1 MLPSLDP
8 ILRPR
13 SVAVVGASRQPNT
26 IGWQIVDNLL
36 RYGFQ
41 GAVYPVNP
49 KAEFIHSIPAYPTV
63 SAVGRP
69 VDLAVITVPKEHVL
83 AVVQDCVAAGVRGLV
98 VISAGFK
105 EVGSAGATRER
116 ELVEA
121 LAGTGIRLVG
131 PNCMGV
137 LNTAPDVHMNATFAS
152 RMPPPGPVA
161 FMSQSGAMG
170 LSVLDYAASY
180 GIGFS
185 SFVSAGNKADVSGND
200 LLEYWEHDP
209 STTTVLMYLENFG
222 NPARFVE
229 LARRIS
235 RRKPICVVKSG
246 RTGAGQRAAASHTGA
261 LAGTELATEA
271 VIAQSGVIRAQT
283 VEELFDL
290 AMAFSNQPLP
300 QGDRVAIVT
309 NAGGPGII
317 IADACEANGLT
328 VTGLAPATEQTLRS
342 RLPEEASVRNP
353 VDMIATATPDSYEF
367 ALDCV
372 LKDPNVDAAFAAFVP
387 PLNVQTRDVADAIVR
402 VNARHPG
409 KPLLAVLMGREG
421 LPAGLEQLHDASV
434 PGYIFPESAARALGA
449 MWRYRQR
456 QRDPEGV
463 TKTFTVDDRAVTAI
477 LDRVAAPGGGKVP
490 EPDALR
496 ILEAYGIP
504 VTPWRFV
511 PDENDV
517 ERLAAGAANAGA
529 ALGFPVALKI
539 VDPAVTHKTDVGGV
553 ALGLTDRTA
562 VKEAAQAMIAR
573 VPRSGAAGE
582 PRVSL
587 PVTPPPDPWNPRP
600 PAATPAHSATPGA
613 GLLVQSMAPEG
624 REIIIGLTRVPRVG
638 AMVMFGLG
646 GVYVEVLRDV
656 QFRLAPLQ
664 DVDARRMID
673 DVRMSGLLGAVR
685 GQLAR
690 DRKALEETLLRVS
703 QLAMRHPRI
712 VEMDI
717 NPLIALAQGVV
728 AVDARFQVE
737 TTG

>member
-41 GAVYPVNP
+41 GSVYPINP

-69 VDLAVITVPKEHVL
+69 VDLAIITVPKEHVL
-83 AVVQDCVAAGVRGLV
+83 PAVQDCVAAGVRGLV

-105 EVGSAGATRER
+105 EVGAAGLARER
-116 ELVEA
+116 DLIEA
-121 LAGTGIRLVG
+121 LKGTGIRLVG

-137 LNTAPDVHMNATFAS
+137 LNTAADVQMNATFAS

-222 NPARFVE
+222 NPGRFVE

-271 VIAQSGVIRAQT
+271 VMAQSGVIRAQT

-300 QGDRVAIVT
+300 QGNRVAIVT

-317 IADACEANGLT
+317 IADTCEANGLT
-328 VTGLAPATEQTLRS
+328 VTALAPETEQTLRS

-353 VDMIATATPDSYEF
+353 VDMIATATPESYEF

-372 LKDPNVDAAFAAFVP
+372 LNDPNVDAAFAAFVP
-387 PLNVQTRDVADAIVR
+387 PLNVQTRDVAEAIVR
-402 VNARHPG
+402 VNARHPE
-409 KPLLAVLMGREG
+409 KPVLAVLMGREG

-456 QRDPEGV
+456 QREPEG
-463 TKTFTVDDRAVTAI
+463 TTATFTVDDRAVTAI
-477 LDRVAAPGGGKVP
+477 LDRVAAQGGGKVP

-496 ILEAYGIP
+496 ILEAYGIA

-511 PDENDV
+511 PDENDF
-517 ERLAAGAANAGA
+517 EKLAAGAANAAA

-553 ALGLTDRTA
+553 ALGLMDRIGI
-562 VKEAAQAMIAR
+562 KEAAQAMVAR
-573 VPRSGAAGE
+573 VAQSAPGTDRPLDPSFAPSLDPSSPRSA
-582 PRVSL
+582 S
-587 PVTPPPDPWNPRP
+587 
-600 PAATPAHSATPGA
+600 GA

-656 QFRLAPLQ
+656 QFRLAPLF

-673 DVRMSGLLGAVR
+673 DVRMSGLLGSVR
-685 GQLAR
+685 GQQAR

-712 VEMDI
+712 SEMDI

-737 TTG
+737 TGG

>member
-41 GAVYPVNP
+41 GSVYPINP

-69 VDLAVITVPKEHVL
+69 VDLAIITVPKEHVL
-83 AVVQDCVAAGVRGLV
+83 PAVQDCVAAGVRGLV

-105 EVGSAGATRER
+105 EVGAAGLARER
-116 ELVEA
+116 DLIEA
-121 LAGTGIRLVG
+121 LKGTGIRLVG

-137 LNTAPDVHMNATFAS
+137 LNTAADVQMNATFAS

-222 NPARFVE
+222 NPGRFVE

-271 VIAQSGVIRAQT
+271 VMAQSGVIRAQT

-300 QGDRVAIVT
+300 QGNRVAIVT

-317 IADACEANGLT
+317 IADTCEANGLT
-328 VTGLAPATEQTLRS
+328 VTALAPETEQTLRS

-353 VDMIATATPDSYEF
+353 VDMIATATPESYEF

-372 LKDPNVDAAFAAFVP
+372 LNDPNVDAAFAAFVP
-387 PLNVQTRDVADAIVR
+387 PLNVQTRDVAEAIVR
-402 VNARHPG
+402 VNARHPE
-409 KPLLAVLMGREG
+409 KPVLAVLMGREG

-456 QRDPEGV
+456 QREPEG
-463 TKTFTVDDRAVTAI
+463 TTATFTVDDRAVAAI
-477 LDRVAAPGGGKVP
+477 LDRVAAQGGGKVP

-496 ILEAYGIP
+496 ILEAYGIA

-511 PDENDV
+511 PDENDF
-517 ERLAAGAANAGA
+517 EKLAAGAANAAA

-553 ALGLTDRTA
+553 ALGLMDRIGI
-562 VKEAAQAMIAR
+562 KEAAQAMVAR
-573 VPRSGAAGE
+573 VAQSAPGTDRPLDPSFAPSLDPSSPRSA
-582 PRVSL
+582 S
-587 PVTPPPDPWNPRP
+587 
-600 PAATPAHSATPGA
+600 GA

-656 QFRLAPLQ
+656 QFRLAPLF

-673 DVRMSGLLGAVR
+673 DVRMSGLLGSVR
-685 GQLAR
+685 GQQAR

-712 VEMDI
+712 SEMDI

-737 TTG
+737 TGG

>member
-1 MLPSLDP
+1 MPSSLDP
-8 ILRPR
+8 IIRPR
-13 SVAVVGASRQPNT
+13 SVAVIGASRQPNS

-41 GAVYPVNP
+41 GAVYPINP
-49 KAEFIHSIPAYPTV
+49 KADFIHSIPAFPSV
-63 SAVGRP
+63 AAVGRP

-83 AVVQDCVAAGVRGLV
+83 SVVRECVTAKVKGLV

-105 EVGSAGATRER
+105 EVGKAGVERER
-116 ELVEA
+116 ALTHA
-121 LAGTGIRLVG
+121 LAGTGIRMVG

-137 LNTAPDVHMNATFAS
+137 MNTADGVRMNATFAPV
-152 RMPPPGPVA
+152 MPPPGPVA

-200 LLEYWEHDP
+200 LLAYWEDDP

-229 LARRIS
+229 LARRIA

-300 QGDRVAIVT
+300 LGNRVAIVT

-317 IADACEANGLT
+317 IADACEANGLK
-328 VTGLAPATEQTLRS
+328 VTPLAPETEAELRT

-353 VDMIATATPDSYEF
+353 VDMIASARPESYEF

-372 LKDPNVDAAFAAFVP
+372 LRDANVDAAFAAFVP
-387 PLNVQTRDVADAIVR
+387 PLGIQTRDVAEAIVR
-402 VNARHPG
+402 VNARHPE
-409 KPLLAVLMGREG
+409 KPLLAVLMGRQG
-421 LPAGLEQLHDASV
+421 LPSGLEQLHDASV

-449 MWRYRQR
+449 MWRYRQL
-456 QRDPEGV
+456 QMDPEGQPV
-463 TKTFTVDDRAVTAI
+463 AFDVDDATVAGI
-477 LDRVAAPGGGKVP
+477 LDAVAAEGGGKVSEP
-490 EPDALR
+490 EAMR
-496 ILEAYGIP
+496 ILEAYGVP
-504 VTPWRFV
+504 VAAWEFV
-511 PDENDV
+511 EVGGVGEMGGV
-517 ERLAAGAANAGA
+517 EARAGAAA
-529 ALGFPVALKI
+529 ARIGFPVALKI
-539 VDPAVTHKTDVGGV
+539 VDPAITHKTDVGGV
-553 ALGLTDRTA
+553 ALNLGTEQDVR
-562 VKEAAQAMIAR
+562 AAAKRILETVAAR
-573 VPRSGAAGE
+573 QRGRDA
-582 PRVSL
+582 
-587 PVTPPPDPWNPRP
+587 PPPVRP
-600 PAATPAHSATPGA
+600 SARPAS
-613 GLLVQSMAPEG
+613 GLLVQRMAPGG
-624 REIIIGLTRVPRVG
+624 RETIVGLTRVPRVG
-638 AMVMFGLG
+638 PLVMFGLG

-656 QFRLAPLQ
+656 QFRLAPLL
-664 DVDARRMID
+664 DIDAHRMIR
-673 DVRMSGLLGAVR
+673 DVRMYPLLEGVR
-685 GQLAR
+685 GEPPC
-690 DRKALEETLLRVS
+690 DRGALEAILLRVS

-712 VEMDI
+712 AEMDI
-717 NPLIALAQGVV
+717 NPLLSLAEGAV

-737 TTG
+737 ETP

>member
-1 MLPSLDP
+1 MHSSLDP

-41 GAVYPVNP
+41 GAVYPINP
-49 KAEFIHSIPAYPTV
+49 NAEFIHSIPAFPTV
-63 SAVGRP
+63 RAVGRQ
-69 VDLAVITVPKEHVL
+69 VDLAVITVPKEHVPT
-83 AVVQDCVAAGVRGLV
+83 VVRDCVEAGVRGVV

-105 EVGSAGATRER
+105 EVGGGGVERER
-116 ELVEA
+116 ALLEI
-121 LAGTGIRLVG
+121 LAGSGVRMVG

-137 LNTAPDVHMNATFAS
+137 MNTAKDVRMNATFAPT
-152 RMPPPGPVA
+152 MPPPGPVA

-170 LSVLDYAASY
+170 LSVLDYAHAY

-300 QGDRVAIVT
+300 AGNRVAIVT
-309 NAGGPGII
+309 NAGGPGIM

-328 VTGLAPATEQTLRS
+328 VTPLTAETEQRLRS

-353 VDMIATATPDSYEF
+353 VDMIASARPESYEF

-372 LKDPNVDAAFAAFVP
+372 LQDPNVDAAFAAFVP
-387 PLNVQTRDVADAIVR
+387 PLGIQTRDVAEAIVR
-402 VNARHPG
+402 VNARHPE

-421 LPAGLEQLHDASV
+421 LPAGLEQLHDARV

-449 MWRYRQR
+449 MWRYCERHQE
-456 QRDPEGV
+456 PEGSPA
-463 TKTFTVDDRAVTAI
+463 TFTVDDKAVAAI
-477 LDRVAAPGGGKVP
+477 LDRVAAQGGGKVP

-504 VTPWRFV
+504 VTPWKFV
-511 PDENDV
+511 PDEDNF
-517 ERLAAGAANAGA
+517 EKLAAGAANAAA

-539 VDPAVTHKTDVGGV
+539 VRPTVTHKTDVGGV

-562 VKEAAQAMIAR
+562 IKDAAQAMIAR
-573 VPRSGAAGE
+573 VAAHE
-582 PRVSL
+582 TSSESA
-587 PVTPPPDPWNPRP
+587 PPP
-600 PAATPAHSATPGA
+600 SAPGA
-613 GLLVQSMAPEG
+613 GLLVQRMAPEG
-624 REIIIGLTRVPRVG
+624 REIIVGLTRVPRVG
-638 AMVMFGLG
+638 TMVMFGLG

-656 QFRLAPLQ
+656 QFRLVPLL
-664 DVDARRMID
+664 DTDARHMIGA
-673 DVRMSGLLGAVR
+673 VRMSGLLDSLR
-685 GQLAR
+685 GQPAR

-703 QLAMRHPRI
+703 QMAARHPRI
-712 VEMDI
+712 AEMDI
-717 NPLIALAQGVV
+717 NPLFALASGVV
-728 AVDARFQVE
+728 AVDARFQVAVGE
-737 TTG
+737 